1 MLDKDAQGRKRRA
14 DTKEHRLYVEK
25 AIQDKAY
32 DEYRNANIPR
42 DEAGQID
49 WALKESLRET
59 RGSGSSPPFGRVGSS
74 TPPLG
79 RASSSTPPLGR
90 ESCSGS
96 QTTMDRFYR
105 SPSVLQPPF
114 DIDLARSIA
123 PTQLRVDTMLQG
135 GDAKARLGK
144 ALAKWFH
151 SDDIPGRK
159 ADNPYFIAAIKLAQ
173 QLGEGVSIPTGRDID
188 GPLLDMNYNDLK
200 AHMEDYKENWSHFG
214 VTVMCDSWTGPTKM
228 CIINFMIFC
237 NGQMFFHKTVN
248 ATGYIQNAE
257 FVYDCI
263 KTVVVEEIGVE
274 FVVQIV
280 TDNGSNYKKSC
291 KQLTAEY
298 KHITWQPC
306 AAHTINLMLKEIAH
320 FIEVETVVDSAKR
333 ICRFLYNHNR

>member
-1 MLDKDAQGRKRRA
+1 M
-14 DTKEHRLYVEK
+14 
-25 AIQDKAY
+25 
-32 DEYRNANIPR
+32 
-42 DEAGQID
+42 
-49 WALKESLRET
+49 
-59 RGSGSSPPFGRVGSS
+59 
-74 TPPLG
+74 
-79 RASSSTPPLGR
+79 
-90 ESCSGS
+90 
-96 QTTMDRFYR
+96 
-105 SPSVLQPPF
+105 
-114 DIDLARSIA
+114 
-123 PTQLRVDTMLQG
+123 
-135 GDAKARLGK
+135 
-144 ALAKWFH
+144 
-151 SDDIPGRK
+151 
-159 ADNPYFIAAIKLAQ
+159 
-173 QLGEGVSIPTGRDID
+173 SIPTGRDID

-280 TDNGSNYKKSC
+280 TDNGSNYKKAC
-291 KQLTAEY
+291 KQLTAKY

>member
-32 DEYRNANIPR
+32 EEYRNANIPR
-42 DEAGQID
+42 DEAWQID

-90 ESCSGS
+90 ASCSGT
-96 QTTMDRFYR
+96 QTRMDRFYR
-105 SPSVLQPPF
+105 SPSVSQATF

-123 PTQLRVDTMLQG
+123 STQLRVDTMLQG

-173 QLGEGVSIPTGRDID
+173 
-188 GPLLDMNYNDLK
+188 
-200 AHMEDYKENWSHFG
+200 
-214 VTVMCDSWTGPTKM
+214 
-228 CIINFMIFC
+228 
-237 NGQMFFHKTVN
+237 
-248 ATGYIQNAE
+248 
-257 FVYDCI
+257 
-263 KTVVVEEIGVE
+263 
-274 FVVQIV
+274 
-280 TDNGSNYKKSC
+280 
-291 KQLTAEY
+291 
-298 KHITWQPC
+298 
-306 AAHTINLMLKEIAH
+306 
-320 FIEVETVVDSAKR
+320 
-333 ICRFLYNHNR
+333 